1 MEESKNFFLEISS
14 FDLEHKRR
22 GKRGENNDGNTFKL
36 I

>member
-22 GKRGENNDGNTFKL
+22 GKRTENKNETHLN
-36 I
+36 